1 MSKPNLPTRWAIYIR
16 DQPTE
21 ILNTYDKAICLVVR
35 IYMNNETGECF
46 PTNIQIASGASCDV
60 KTVRKVMRKLVK
72 LGFLKRWKKKPKSGA
87 GQYHYHYKALIIG
100 EHSSSIDNIKRNDRV
115 TNGVSEIH
123 KEGND
128 IPPNY
133 EFKYTKNLYSNNTKS
148 ESARIHGFQRVSL
161 IKHLNELNSQ
171 ATK

>member
-1 MSKPNLPTRWAIYIR
+1 MH
-16 DQPTE
+16 
-21 ILNTYDKAICLVVR
+21 
-35 IYMNNETGECF
+35 NETGECF
-46 PTNIQIASGASCDV
+46 PTNIQIAHGASCDV

-87 GQYHYHYKALIIG
+87 GHYHYHYKALIT
-100 EHSSSIDNIKRNDRV
+100 EEYSSSIDNTKRNDRV
-115 TNGVSEIH
+115 TNGESEIH

-133 EFKYTKNLYSNNTKS
+133 EFKYTKNLYSNNTQSQSK
-148 ESARIHGFQRVSL
+148 RIDGFQRVSL
-161 IKHLNELNSQ
+161 SKHLIELNSQ